1 MKRMGVMQSRRRWAN
16 ASSGEGRLPALMLAL
31 LSLLLLL
38 TQRTLANGGP
48 HGEYLSVTDACS
60 ICHRSHRN
68 QNPELVYSPEGGNAF
83 CYSCH
88 DGTGAS
94 IPPIVSTHSN
104 AAFAERQEASF
115 ELLCVQCH
123 EPHGHE
129 SNLRSVREWVRVSI
143 SPEVITGPVIFTS
156 RTGSD
161 SFDEMDGSDVDDLCV
176 TCHINSANGGYPMNC
191 HPGGDHTAAG
201 GEDERGNDC
210 TGCHRHDADGDRLTR
225 DGFMPGDE

>member
-1 MKRMGVMQSRRRWAN
+1 MKRMGVRRSRRGWAKGG
-16 ASSGEGRLPALMLAL
+16 AVVGRYMALAAL
-31 LSLLLLL
+31 LPLVLLL
-38 TQRTLANGGP
+38 TYQQTQANDGP

-68 QNPELVYSPEGGNAF
+68 QNPELVQCPEGGNAF

-104 AAFAERQEASF
+104 AAFAERQEAIF

-123 EPHGHE
+123 EPHGHD

-143 SPEVITGPVIFTS
+143 AADVITGPVIFTAL
-156 RTGSD
+156 TGSD
-161 SFDEMDGSDVDDLCV
+161 SFDEMDGADVDDLCV
-176 TCHINSANGGYPMNC
+176 TCHINSANEGYPMNC

-210 TGCHRHDADGDRLTR
+210 TSCHRHDADGDRLTR
-225 DGFMPGDE
+225 DGFMPEDD